1 MTPNRKV
8 QIVKGEYVRG
18 FLMFRKDMTLL
29 LAAATLLMTGVA
41 EAYGEEPV
49 NEPLKLGLLLNF
61 SEGSTERAVDRK
73 RAFDLAVQHLNAAGG
88 VFGLPVEVVVG
99 DSTLNPAAA
108 VAEARR
114 LVDEEGIHA
123 LVGPSSSAN
132 TLPVAEQVTGPAGIP
147 TVTPSASSPK
157 LTEAVDGDFLFR
169 TVLSDSAQG
178 PILARVTRERGF
190 DNVGVI
196 YRDDA
201 WGAGLAAAFADAW
214 DGQIAA
220 VGFDPAQTTFLAE
233 LRRTAAA
240 GAQALVVIAFEADAV
255 ILVREAIE
263 SDLYHQFTFG
273 DASRSPAVV
282 REIGGERLGGMY
294 GTAGATAPD
303 NPISAAWEAAFAVE
317 YGQLP
322 AFAYVK
328 ETYDAT
334 IALALSAQAAGS
346 TRGVLIRDQL
356 RAVGSAPGTVVGA
369 GAEGVAAALDI
380 LAAGGA
386 VDYEGAAVTLD
397 WDRNGD
403 LTRGHVGIWRFTADE
418 RIEPLE
424 AVPWQR

>member
-1 MTPNRKV
+1 MA
-8 QIVKGEYVRG
+8 
-18 FLMFRKDMTLL
+18 FR
-29 LAAATLLMTGVA
+29 LAAALLLMAGAAGV
-41 EAYGEEPV
+41 YGEEQV

-61 SEGSTERAVDRK
+61 SEGSTGRAVDRK

-88 VFGLPVEVVVG
+88 VFGLPVEVAVG
-99 DSTLNPAAA
+99 DSTLDPATA

-114 LVDEEGIHA
+114 LIDEQGIHA

-132 TLPVAEQVTGPAGIP
+132 TLPVAEQVIGPAGIP
-147 TVTPSASSPK
+147 TITPSASSPK
-157 LTEAVDGDFLFR
+157 LTEAADDDFLFR
-169 TVLSDSAQG
+169 TVLSDRAQG
-178 PILARVTRERGF
+178 PVLARVTRERGF

-214 DGQIAA
+214 EKEIRTA
-220 VGFDPAQTTFLAE
+220 GFDPAQTTFLPE

-240 GAQALVVIAFEADAV
+240 EAKALVVIAFEADAL
-255 ILVREAIE
+255 IIVREAIE
-263 SDLYHQFTFG
+263 HGLYRQFTFG

-282 REIGGERLGGMY
+282 REIGGKHLGGMY

-303 NPISAAWEAAFAVE
+303 NPVSAAWEAAFVAE

-328 ETYDAT
+328 ETYDAA
-334 IALALSAQAAGS
+334 IALALAAQAAGS
-346 TRGVLIRDQL
+346 TRGAPIRNQL
-356 RAVGSAPGTVVGA
+356 RAVGSAPGMVVSA
-369 GAEGVAAALDI
+369 GAEGVAAALNI

-397 WDRNGD
+397 WDSNGD
-403 LTRGHVGIWRFTADE
+403 LTRGHIGVWRFTADE
-418 RIEPLE
+418 RIEPME